1 MICSKIISFIKFCEE
16 IQIEASKRKISDLEE
31 QIRIQPMSAKDAQE
45 LHQNIE
51 DAEDILSKS
60 QFLQQE
66 NGQRVA
72 ELQML
77 HNRYCQWLTGLQV
90 QIVLVDS
97 FCRTV
102 AVVDGEC
109 RHVNDKLRRLA
120 AMFPDVASLSPL
132 DYDCTSKRADVD
144 VLQTLVEC
152 AKKLKVNDYVL
163 CNCGINLIV

>member
-31 QIRIQPMSAKDAQE
+31 QLRIQPMSAKDAQE

-97 FCRTV
+97 
-102 AVVDGEC
+102 
-109 RHVNDKLRRLA
+109 L
-120 AMFPDVASLSPL
+120 
-132 DYDCTSKRADVD
+132 
-144 VLQTLVEC
+144 
-152 AKKLKVNDYVL
+152 
-163 CNCGINLIV
+163 